1 MQYQTGLEAFYIFM
15 KNARLLVPLSAKFL
29 LSGVG
34 SRAGAA
40 GFQQTLNGAVGK
52 VCAGQRYFV
61 FLPIR
66 RMNLGVEVNC
76 DISAQINTTQSVLAE
91 SRCSLLRSNSLLRGS
106 HRRDTDLCAGN

>member
-40 GFQQTLNGAVGK
+40 GFQQALNGAVG
-52 VCAGQRYFV
+52 
-61 FLPIR
+61 
-66 RMNLGVEVNC
+66 
-76 DISAQINTTQSVLAE
+76 
-91 SRCSLLRSNSLLRGS
+91 
-106 HRRDTDLCAGN
+106 